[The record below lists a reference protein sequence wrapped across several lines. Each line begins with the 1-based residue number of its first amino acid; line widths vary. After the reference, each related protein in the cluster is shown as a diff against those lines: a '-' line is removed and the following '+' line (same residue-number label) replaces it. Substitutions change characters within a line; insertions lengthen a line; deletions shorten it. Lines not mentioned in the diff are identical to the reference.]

1 MQDVPTFLL
10 TQGVLGV
17 ACLVL
22 GMVVAKLYT
31 KNEKLQERIDT
42 LQELR
47 ISEGRETLKEVTDI
61 VQGNS
66 QSNRILAE
74 KIEVGKSIERN
85 NR

>member
-1 MQDVPTFLL
+1 
-10 TQGVLGV
+10 
-17 ACLVL
+17 
-22 GMVVAKLYT
+22 MVVAKLYT